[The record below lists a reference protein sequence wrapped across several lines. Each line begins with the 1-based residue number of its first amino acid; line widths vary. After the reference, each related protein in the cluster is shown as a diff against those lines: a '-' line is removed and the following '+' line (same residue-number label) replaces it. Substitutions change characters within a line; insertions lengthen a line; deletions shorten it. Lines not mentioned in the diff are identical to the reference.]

1 MQFIEGSGWKACF
14 DEEKDLYTAKTSYP
28 GAFNLY
34 EITKET
40 YDALSSGSL
49 SDEEAYLLIGDSGRH
64 LYMCVDDRCGPPY
77 TVILDDDYEKLCPWT
92 EIPGS
97 SHVWSEELTDAAV
110 EIFASEADNREQRRK
125 KEK

>member
-28 GAFNLY
+28 GAFSLY

-49 SDEEAYLLIGDSGRH
+49 SDEEAYLLIGDSGRR
-64 LYMCVDDRCGPPY
+64 LFMCVDDRCGPPY
-77 TVILDDDYEKLCPWT
+77 TVVIDEDYKTLCPWT

-97 SHVWSEELTDAAV
+97 GHIWSSELTDAAV
-110 EIFASEADNREQRRK
+110 EVFASEADNREQRRK
-125 KEK
+125 RV